1 MTPEFPRA
9 PIKRPLAKIFAT
21 SPTVEA
27 DLLETSLA
35 PFSIVIP
42 ILVPVSPSGTGK
54 TFKEFTYSACLFRR
68 VDAACTIS

>member
-9 PIKRPLAKIFAT
+9 PIKRPLAKIPAA

-27 DLLETSLA
+27 ERSDTSLA
-35 PFSIVIP
+35 PFSMVIP

-54 TFKEFTYSACLFRR
+54 TFKEFTYSACLFKR
-68 VDAACTIS
+68 VAPA